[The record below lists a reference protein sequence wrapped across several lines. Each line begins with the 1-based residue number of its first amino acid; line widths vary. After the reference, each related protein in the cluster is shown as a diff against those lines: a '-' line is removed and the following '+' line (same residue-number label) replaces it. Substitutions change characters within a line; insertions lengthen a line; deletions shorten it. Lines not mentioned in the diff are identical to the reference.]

1 MRCVFALALLGLT
14 ICVPVLAAAPAKQ
27 KHSQTKPAKKASSPK
42 TASSSK
48 SASSSKVK
56 GRTRARRSRR
66 GKHVAARPSYQ
77 QHPDPERYQQ
87 IQQALASRGYFKG
100 PVNGVWGDDSVDA
113 LRRFQ
118 TDQKIADNEGK
129 INALSLNALGL
140 GAKHDS
146 SSLSANALAGKVD
159 TEQPPPPP
167 TEEPPDTPTAPDSPP
182 ATPPN

>member
-14 ICVPVLAAAPAKQ
+14 LCVPVLVAAPAQQ
-27 KHSQTKPAKKASSPK
+27 KHSHTKPAKGTSSPK
-42 TASSSK
+42 AAASSK
-48 SASSSKVK
+48 ARSSSKVK
-56 GRTRARRSRR
+56 GRTSARRTRR
-66 GKHVAARPSYQ
+66 GKRVAARPSYQ
-77 QHPDPERYQQ
+77 LHPDPERYQQ

-118 TDQKIADNEGK
+118 TDQKMSENEGK

-146 SSLSANALAGKVD
+146 SSLSASALAGKAD
-159 TEQPPPPP
+159 IEQPPPSP
-167 TEEPPDTPTAPDSPP
+167 TEEPADGAAAPDSSP